1 MYNYRG
7 GNRAVPHHDAK
18 LKQRVNEGKCDADQA
33 GQITWLDDDR
43 FRPRRTPSLEKKLKP
58 VGVFQKIKIK
68 ADLEGAGSTKRQ
80 HLIAR
85 TSRRHA

>member
-18 LKQRVNEGKCDADQA
+18 LKQRVNGGKYDADQA

-43 FRPRRTPSLEKKLKP
+43 FRPEDTFIGKE
-58 VGVFQKIKIK
+58 
-68 ADLEGAGSTKRQ
+68 A
-80 HLIAR
+80 
-85 TSRRHA
+85 

>member
-18 LKQRVNEGKCDADQA
+18 LKQRVNGGKCDADQA

-58 VGVFQKIKIK
+58 VGVFSKNQK
-68 ADLEGAGSTKRQ
+68 
-80 HLIAR
+80 
-85 TSRRHA
+85 